1 MHVLRC
7 NRTQQTSHVC
17 ARNLPGLGA
26 GVMWTSQGSYFALGC
41 LEEPLDAF
49 RTGKRW
55 RSQYAWMFRGVGDV
69 LPAAPLVTARCST
82 YWCQVSSA
90 CPFVPERQN
99 VPKKVS
105 KPYGFDRSTTKRPV
119 SCQLLSFC
127 GEAKSLPLRA
137 SLSHASALIA
147 SGAED
152 PQELCQAVPSS
163 QDVGGAPRAFK
174 FQQRAKTYANS
185 RYSRKQISKCDVVS
199 LDHEVA
205 MSFLYE
211 SSWRPRRLHCM
222 CIEVLECFG
231 QFRNVTVHFDLFEL
245 WTQAGSRWQSNCSKG
260 ICKHMNIYRLILI
273 FMI

>member
-1 MHVLRC
+1 
-7 NRTQQTSHVC
+7 
-17 ARNLPGLGA
+17 
-26 GVMWTSQGSYFALGC
+26 
-41 LEEPLDAF
+41 
-49 RTGKRW
+49 
-55 RSQYAWMFRGVGDV
+55 MFRGVGDV

-185 RYSRKQISKCDVVS
+185 RYARKQISKCDVVS

-205 MSFLYE
+205 MSFLMSLPGDPADCIACALRFWNVLDSSGTLLYTLTYLNYE
-211 SSWRPRRLHCM
+211 RKLGPGDKAIAARA
-222 CIEVLECFG
+222 F
-231 QFRNVTVHFDLFEL
+231 
-245 WTQAGSRWQSNCSKG
+245 A
-260 ICKHMNIYRLILI
+260 NI
-273 FMI
+273 